1 MEHFGGEGVSTFLRN
16 VNWLSL
22 LALRTDGVIA
32 ANNPISHGVFFYHT
46 FLVDDVTTFFKAV
59 VLLGALSS
67 LLISLDHLERESLNG
82 FEFPLLLLLSTSSM
96 LFLISAAD
104 FISMYLAIELQSL
117 CFYVLAAFKRDSEF
131 STEAGLKYFC

>member
-1 MEHFGGEGVSTFLRN
+1 MESSFITL
-16 VNWLSL
+16 
-22 LALRTDGVIA
+22 
-32 ANNPISHGVFFYHT
+32 
-46 FLVDDVTTFFKAV
+46 FLVSHVTTFFKAI

-131 STEAGLKYFC
+131 LYRGRNLNTFCLESFHRGCFSLAALLYMALPVR